1 MSLSYR
7 IGENEMTYYERPNIF
22 IFNCFYLPFFKQI
35 YQNNEAWL
43 QSGYCTCLP
52 RKWSGF
58 NHQKRQD
65 LFFLPVLL
73 WGRPCLVKMGTT
85 HLSEFSHNWLGRYPK
100 DTHLFTMRKGS
111 GHPIS
116 LYYGLEHVKAPTL
129 HIPKTAS
136 AKGLPWPLTSK

>member
-1 MSLSYR
+1 MKGQIYLYSTAFTYHFLSKYIKIMRHDCRVVTALVYQESDLGSIIRRDR
-7 IGENEMTYYERPNIF
+7 IYFSYQFYYEVDH
-22 IFNCFYLPFFKQI
+22 
-35 YQNNEAWL
+35 A
-43 QSGYCTCLP
+43 
-52 RKWSGF
+52 
-58 NHQKRQD
+58 
-65 LFFLPVLL
+65 
-73 WGRPCLVKMGTT
+73 KMGTT

-136 AKGLPWPLTSK
+136 AKGLP